1 MYISTFKDINK
12 VYVNTK
18 NVYTKDMA
26 KDIYEIAYELKE
38 LLMQDE
44 RIKRLNILE
53 EKMNKDDEVIALA
66 YQKDLAISNYSDT
79 LNHFKEDSKEAKA
92 AQKELYEKKL
102 ALDTHPLVREYLDA
116 YKEVR
121 DLYIQMNALLFDG
134 LNLKM
139 KEHR

>member
-1 MYISTFKDINK
+1 MKI
-12 VYVNTK
+12 
-18 NVYTKDMA
+18 VYTRGMA
-26 KDIYEIAYELKE
+26 KDIYETAYELKD
-38 LLMQDE
+38 LLSQDE
-44 RIKRLNILE
+44 RIKRLNELE
-53 EKMNKDDEVIALA
+53 QKMNNDNEVIALA
-66 YQKDLAISNYSDT
+66 YQKDLAVSHYSDT
-79 LNHFKEDSKEAKA
+79 LNHFPEGSEEVKK

-139 KEHR
+139 KEHK

>member
-1 MYISTFKDINK
+1 MKI
-12 VYVNTK
+12 
-18 NVYTKDMA
+18 VYTRGMA
-26 KDIYEIAYELKE
+26 KDIYEAAYELKD
-38 LLMQDE
+38 LLSQDE
-44 RIKRLNILE
+44 RIKRLNELE
-53 EKMNKDDEVIALA
+53 QKMNNDNEVIALA
-66 YQKDLAISNYSDT
+66 YQKDLAVSHYSDT
-79 LNHFKEDSKEAKA
+79 LNHFSEDSEEVKI

-139 KEHR
+139 KEHK